1 MDRLLVLKAPIA
13 VVSKDLDSNGNAVTA
28 TDLNDLGVGSLA
40 LVNDVSGNGFAITKE
55 NFKDGVLGT
64 LSDDIT
70 PRTKWRFVVKD
81 SSGGYSYS
89 HDINPAKLSWNV
101 QKYVAG
107 TKQVSTYGFT
117 VGSISGTNIQ
127 RIPLAINFNV
137 YDLRQDGDKNI
148 TPNRIT
154 FKQSFYWNSTYS
166 ATTAELERE
175 LKVFVKKINSL
186 AKGRY
191 VASVASSVVT
201 ITALEFNIKFNVTID
216 EYAGNPI
223 SITPTNTTPF
233 GYGYSTIEQAKQLE
247 YRVSPSY
254 GHNPIALPGE
264 DNIYTH
270 KSEIDESVPGYAT
283 IVIRSGNEP
292 QHDLFVA
299 DNAGLVGTTYILIPQ
314 TTDTVSIDNGNLV
327 MGGSGTA
334 ASPITTKKGLDNTE
348 SVIADI
354 QSILTKIKALSIT
367 ADSPV

>member
-1 MDRLLVLKAPIA
+1 MDRLLVLSSPISTTSGDGTNGK
-13 VVSKDLDSNGNAVTA
+13 VVVNSIDKLAK
-28 TDLNDLGVGSLA
+28 GSIA
-40 LVNDVSGNGFAITKE
+40 LVNDVSGNYFATDKTGFK
-55 NFKDGVLGT
+55 GGSLGSLT
-64 LSDDIT
+64 DVT

-81 SSGGYSYS
+81 GSGGYSYS

-101 QKYVAG
+101 QNYIAG
-107 TKQVSTYGFT
+107 AKQVSTYTFGT
-117 VGSISGTNIQ
+117 SGVSGTNIQ
-127 RIPLAINFNV
+127 RVPLAINFNV

-154 FKQSFYWNSTYS
+154 FKQSFYWNAGYS
-166 ATTAELERE
+166 ATTTELGRE
-175 LKVFVKKINSL
+175 LNVFVKKINSL

-191 VASVASSVVT
+191 VASVTGLVIT

-223 SITPTNTTPF
+223 TIASANTTVF
-233 GYGYSTIEQAKQLE
+233 SYGYGTIEQAKQLE

-270 KSEIDESVPGYAT
+270 KSEIDESVLGYTT

-299 DNAGLVGTTYILIPQ
+299 DNAGLVGTTYILIPNDGSL
-314 TTDTVSIDNGNLV
+314 TVEDTPNST
-327 MGGSGTA
+327 STAKPWGTS
-334 ASPITTKKGLDNTE
+334 SP
-348 SVIADI
+348 ADI
-354 QSILTKIKALSIT
+354 RDNIVSILTKIKALSIT